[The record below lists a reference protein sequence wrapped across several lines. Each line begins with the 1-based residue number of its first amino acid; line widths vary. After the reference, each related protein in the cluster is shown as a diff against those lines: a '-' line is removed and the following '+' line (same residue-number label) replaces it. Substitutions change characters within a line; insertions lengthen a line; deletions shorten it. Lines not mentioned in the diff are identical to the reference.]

1 MTARAWPCPPLSA
14 AHNERVQ
21 APTLRPL
28 RRWLAPDRPP
38 SRRTRVTLEIVILA
52 ALAMTDSATGSETV
66 VMLVLLGLLL
76 VVVPMASRV
85 LDEDEPDPFSQ
96 ALRGRRP
103 ARAGSTSFL
112 TLLVLMAV
120 ESFVPDLGLG
130 PTFWLTALLAVS
142 IELDDLATR
151 RTFRLGATDRWQQPV
166 PLAHSA
172 LAGAVTV
179 ALVFVTALL
188 FGDRGVPEASAW
200 AFGSSLV
207 VFALGALVT
216 VAVPAIARS
225 VSESQ
230 T

>member
-1 MTARAWPCPPLSA
+1 
-14 AHNERVQ
+14 
-21 APTLRPL
+21 
-28 RRWLAPDRPP
+28 
-38 SRRTRVTLEIVILA
+38 VTLEIVILA
-52 ALAMTDSATGSETV
+52 ALAVTDSATGPETV

-76 VVVPMASRV
+76 VVVPIASRV

-112 TLLVLMAV
+112 TLLVLIAV

-130 PTFWLTALLAVS
+130 PTFWLIALLAVS
-142 IELDDLATR
+142 FELDDLAAR

-166 PLAHSA
+166 PLGYSG

-179 ALVFVTALL
+179 PLVFVTALL

-200 AFGSSLV
+200 AFGSGLV

-230 T
+230 I